1 MNSNLLFLS
10 TIHLILSI
18 FVGVMVLYLSYYFTL
33 KVFNKKNYEIDKSN
47 FAFGI
52 FMSSILLSVGIIV
65 STAYA
70 PSMSLIQLLQKS
82 TAGKTELFF
91 EFSKYFLMFLGIALV
106 VSFLIVIISVRLY
119 NMLTKNIKE
128 LKEISENNMAIALI
142 TGVMIIVVAMFAK
155 DSVGMII
162 ESLLPYPDV
171 SLIY

>member
-1 MNSNLLFLS
+1 MNTNLLFLS

-18 FVGVMVLYLSYYFTL
+18 FIGVMVLYLSYYFTL
-33 KVFNKKNYEIDKSN
+33 KVFQKKKYEIDKSN

-82 TAGKTELFF
+82 TADKTELFTQ
-91 EFSKYFLMFLGIALV
+91 FSKYFLMFLGIALV

-142 TGVMIIVVAMFAK
+142 TGVMIIVVVLFAK

-162 ESLLPYPDV
+162 ESLLPYPEV
-171 SLIY
+171 GLIY

>member
-1 MNSNLLFLS
+1 MNTNLLFLS

-18 FVGVMVLYLSYYFTL
+18 FIGVMVLYLSYYFTL

-82 TAGKTELFF
+82 TADKTELFL

-142 TGVMIIVVAMFAK
+142 TGVMIIVVALFAK

-162 ESLLPYPDV
+162 ESLLPYPEV

>member
-18 FVGVMVLYLSYYFTL
+18 FIGVMVLYIAYYLTL
-33 KVFNKKNYEIDKSN
+33 KVFQKKNYEIDKSN

-52 FMSSILLSVGIIV
+52 FMSAILLAVGIIV

-70 PSMSLIQLLQKS
+70 PSMSLIQILQKS
-82 TAGKTELFF
+82 AADKTELFF
-91 EFSKYFLMFLGIALV
+91 NFSKYFLMFLGISIL
-106 VSFLIVIISVRLY
+106 VSFIIVIISVKLY

-142 TGVMIIVVAMFAK
+142 TGVMIIVIALFAK

-162 ESLLPYPDV
+162 ESLLPYPNV
-171 SLIY
+171 GLIY

>member
-1 MNSNLLFLS
+1 MNTNLLFLS

-18 FVGVMVLYLSYYFTL
+18 FIGVMVLYLSYYLTL

-52 FMSSILLSVGIIV
+52 FISSILLSVGIIV
-65 STAYA
+65 STAYS
-70 PSMSLIQLLQKS
+70 PSMSLIQLLQQS
-82 TAGKTELFF
+82 AADKTELFF
-91 EFSKYFLMFLGIALV
+91 QFSKYFLMFLGIAII

-142 TGVMIIVVAMFAK
+142 TGVMIIVVALFAK

-162 ESLLPYPDV
+162 ESLLPYPEV
-171 SLIY
+171 GPIY

>member
-18 FVGVMVLYLSYYFTL
+18 FIGVMVLYLSYYFTL
-33 KVFNKKNYEIDKSN
+33 KVFQKKQYEIDKSN

-82 TAGKTELFF
+82 AADKTELFI

-106 VSFLIVIISVRLY
+106 VSFIIVVVSVRLY
-119 NMLTKNIKE
+119 NLLTKNIKE
-128 LKEISENNMAIALI
+128 LKEISENNMSIALI
-142 TGVMIIVVAMFAK
+142 TGVMIIVVALFAK

-162 ESLLPYPDV
+162 ESLLPYPEV
-171 SLIY
+171 GVIY